1 MSPADASV
9 PMDDR
14 ITELDA
20 MQERDIGLSEPE
32 LSDAFVQSGAVFDVE
47 PSRNGSA
54 EQEVDDGDD
63 AHDRASLDAVSIFR
77 ITELNVPSMLAESEV
92 FGCEMDSENGGT
104 GLSGAFAILG
114 TSLSEQLTSSVED
127 PESLKLFAAF
137 LESHAQPSSV
147 AEVGQELI
155 FFGGTQWQTVDH
167 GTQNYAGLPQTDMR
181 FAVSFDG
188 ERFTSTHGGVT
199 LDTGPLR
206 HPFNV
211 QLAHARIHGRVV
223 RSERGLFISEAALTG
238 YLTHSA
244 IIDFIVGLQSFCNEQ
259 DATFCRTVARF
270 LDADPTTSEL
280 DGDTDD
286 LAQRV
291 VLPLMRN
298 LDARVDGDAVTH
310 CDHGCEDA
318 ECIACNAV
326 SVCFQ
331 VRSTPL

>member
-1 MSPADASV
+1 
-9 PMDDR
+9 MDDR
-14 ITELDA
+14 TPELDA
-20 MQERDIGLSEPE
+20 MQAWDIGLSEPE
-32 LSDAFVQSGAVFDVE
+32 PSDAFVQSGAVFDVE
-47 PSRNGSA
+47 PSLNGSA

-63 AHDRASLDAVSIFR
+63 AHARTSRDAVSIFR

-127 PESLKLFAAF
+127 RQSLNLFAAF

-147 AEVGQELI
+147 AEVQQELI
-155 FFGGTQWQTVDH
+155 FFGETQWQGVDDA
-167 GTQNYAGLPQTDMR
+167 TQNYEDLPQTDMR
-181 FAVSFDG
+181 FDVSFDG
-188 ERFTSTHGGVT
+188 ERFTSTRVGLT

-211 QLAHARIHGRVV
+211 QLSHARIHGRVV

-238 YLTHSA
+238 YVTHSA

-259 DATFCRTVARF
+259 DATFCRAVARF
-270 LDADPTTSEL
+270 LDADPTTPEL
-280 DGDTDD
+280 DGDAAE

-298 LDARVDGDAVTH
+298 LDARVDGEVVTS
-310 CDHGCEDA
+310 CDHECDDAGC
-318 ECIACNAV
+318 ISCNAV